1 MLLTWSVLT
10 EDAPQEEGDKDEDDD
25 YPINPLVDALFDEVE
40 NLRLQVRSMSEREEA
55 RSWLSFQLFDAEMR
69 GALIEAETREE
80 VMREMEDRMR
90 TMEAMYS
97 RRLMREV
104 SVSCFFLLDLL

>member
-1 MLLTWSVLT
+1 
-10 EDAPQEEGDKDEDDD
+10 
-25 YPINPLVDALFDEVE
+25 
-40 NLRLQVRSMSEREEA
+40 
-55 RSWLSFQLFDAEMR
+55 MR
-69 GALIEAETREE
+69 CALIEAETREE